1 MNDSA
6 LAVKYLQSGDYSCVL
21 LSNVEVYASKERG
34 VKPLLGFLES
44 GKSFVGFSAA
54 DRVVGKGAALL
65 YVLLGVNS
73 VWAQTMS
80 EKAKAVLEKSG
91 IEARYEELVPA
102 ILNRTGTGL
111 CPVERAVWDLSSP
124 SEAPD
129 VIRQTL
135 ESLTKSV

>member
-1 MNDSA
+1 MNDSV

-44 GKSFVGFSAA
+44 GKSFAGFSAA

-65 YVLLGVNS
+65 YVL
-73 VWAQTMS
+73 WAQTMS

-102 ILNRTGTGL
+102 ILNRTGTGF